1 MLFININII
10 LYSFKIILKKL
21 KNKISTILMYLYKC
35 KENMVDNTTDDI
47 LIVNDTLEYLKGDIC
62 IIKVEYI
69 CTLLDLSLENKY

>member
-1 MLFININII
+1 
-10 LYSFKIILKKL
+10 
-21 KNKISTILMYLYKC
+21 MYLYKC

-69 CTLLDLSLENKY
+69 CTLLDSFLENKY